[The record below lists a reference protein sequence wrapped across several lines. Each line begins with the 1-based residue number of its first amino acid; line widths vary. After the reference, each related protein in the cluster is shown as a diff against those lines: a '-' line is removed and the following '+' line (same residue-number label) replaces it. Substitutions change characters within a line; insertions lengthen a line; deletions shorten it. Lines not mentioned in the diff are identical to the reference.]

1 MKVYTEIF
9 SELPLGYRFA
19 FFGKQKTKMAR
30 KKYVIARIA
39 CDPLSEQSLLIPQD
53 ICSVRSAFR
62 TKCTTYLLFYFHLFS
77 VLGPVAVR
85 SPANNPPDF
94 IIYGCA
100 SHSLIYAHLRFR
112 GAIIVGPYS
121 AIYTIMDVVLK
132 L

>member
-1 MKVYTEIF
+1 MYTEIF
-9 SELPLGYRFA
+9 SEPALGYRLA
-19 FFGKQKTKMAR
+19 FFGKQKTKMAG
-30 KKYVIARIA
+30 KKYVIVHSA

-53 ICSVRSAFR
+53 ICSVARHSER
-62 TKCTTYLLFYFHLFS
+62 N
-77 VLGPVAVR
+77 VLHIYYSIFTCSLHAGPVAVR
-85 SPANNPPDF
+85 SPANNPPDL